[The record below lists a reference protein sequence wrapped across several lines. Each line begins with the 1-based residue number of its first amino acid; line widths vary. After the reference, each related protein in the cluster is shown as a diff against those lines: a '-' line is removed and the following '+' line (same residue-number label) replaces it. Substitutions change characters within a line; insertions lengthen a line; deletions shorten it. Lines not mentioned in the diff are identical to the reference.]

1 MLEVHSV
8 FDPDVN
14 MLGVSNLFLCVL
26 SVSFTITDGLVGE
39 IPFEELYFYY
49 SVLEHDKTSLSKLT
63 FVSLKEYTSGSMSSL
78 SLTVPDF
85 SSSTF
90 PSQKT

>member
-1 MLEVHSV
+1 
-8 FDPDVN
+8 

-49 SVLEHDKTSLSKLT
+49 SVLEHDFKCVTTARLDKTSLSKLT
-63 FVSLKEYTSGSMSSL
+63 FVSLKEYTNGSMSSL
-78 SLTVPDF
+78 SLMVPDF

-90 PSQKT
+90 RSQKT